1 MFFYNIYIF
10 TLLMLL
16 AIYGN
21 ISATVC
27 LSHSCSEMM
36 SNSCQLQYSDSVY
49 YEIEVRMIMFTQ
61 KSEN

>member
-1 MFFYNIYIF
+1 MFFLQYLYIY
-10 TLLMLL
+10 TLNV

-49 YEIEVRMIMFTQ
+49 YEIDVRMIMFTR